1 MVKIF
6 PSLMAADQTNL
17 QHTIAQLSDHCD
29 GFHLDVMDGHFVPN
43 LAFSYDAVNEIARI
57 TKLPLFVHLMVEDLE
72 QAMRSLQLPPQTIVS
87 FHPEVTDD
95 PASVA
100 HTMKKR
106 SWVASI
112 AHTPG
117 NSTAEL
123 YPALSWASHLLIMG
137 VQPGFS
143 GQAILPESLAVLDEI
158 YGYKK
163 THNLNLTLAM
173 DGGITPEN
181 IKNLALRGV
190 EQFCIGSAIFGASDP
205 VTALQGLYTRFK

>member
-1 MVKIF
+1 MVKVF

-72 QAMRSLQLPPQTIVS
+72 LALRSLQLPPQTIVA

-106 SWVASI
+106 LWIPSI

-123 YPALSWASHLLIMG
+123 YPALSWANHILIMG
-137 VQPGFS
+137 VKPGFS
-143 GQAILPESLAVLDEI
+143 GQEMLPESLAFLDEI

-163 THNLNLTLAM
+163 THNLNLTIAL
-173 DGGITPEN
+173 DGGVTLEN
-181 IKNLALRGV
+181 IQTLISRGA
-190 EQFCIGSAIFGASDP
+190 EQLCLGSAIFGAPDP
-205 VTALQGLYTRFK
+205 VTALQKIYNRLR

>member
-1 MVKIF
+1 MIKIF
-6 PSLMAADQTNL
+6 PSLMAANQTNL
-17 QHTIAQLSDHCD
+17 QRTIAQLADHCA

-43 LAFSYDAVNEIARI
+43 LAFSYDAVNEIARV
-57 TKLPLFVHLMVEDLE
+57 TNLPLFVHLMVQDLE
-72 QAMRSLQLPPQTIVS
+72 QALNSLKLPHNTIVS

-95 PASVA
+95 PASAA

-106 SWVASI
+106 SWIPSI

-123 YPALSWASHLLIMG
+123 YPALSWVNHILIMG
-137 VQPGFS
+137 VTPGLS
-143 GQAILPESLAVLDEI
+143 GQLLLPESLAVLDEI

-163 THNLNLTLAM
+163 THNLNLTIAM

-181 IKNLALRGV
+181 IQTLAIRGV
-190 EQFCIGSAIFGASDP
+190 EQFCVGSAIFGHSDP
-205 VTALQGLYTRFK
+205 ITALEQLYTRVN